1 MVVVGGAGGAPIGAS
16 RVRALP
22 ALGAGVGCRVGTPLE
37 GNRVGTAELPADGW
51 RVGYSDG
58 YRVGNVVGNGN
69 ERRLGAGVG
78 SNVGVGVG
86 TGVYGVLVG
95 GDVASA
101 GWVGPGV
108 GFGKGTQT
116 GAALGVGVGSLV
128 ATGVPGAT
136 GT

>member
-1 MVVVGGAGGAPIGAS
+1 M
-16 RVRALP
+16 
-22 ALGAGVGCRVGTPLE
+22 
-37 GNRVGTAELPADGW
+37 
-51 RVGYSDG
+51 
-58 YRVGNVVGNGN
+58 
-69 ERRLGAGVG
+69 
-78 SNVGVGVG
+78 GVGVG